1 MSRPNLVGSSIG
13 PISAQPLFLV
23 KYRPNLCGSS
33 IDPIFLVKYRPNFWS
48 SLSPV
53 SALGCV
59 SAQFN
64 WVEYRPSSCFGPS
77 LCLMFVWGSVGTHFF
92 NGSGPAQLAFR
103 RVGSQFLLGPD
114 ATQLRLGAGQD
125 LVSHGSRLSPSP
137 LWPSLCPELGLRQ
150 DRLSPQDW
158 AELKPSKL
166 LYNITLYNFIIKK
179 FKKKSFQKFVIF
191 LRIFY

>member
-1 MSRPNLVGSSIG
+1 LGRVSV
-13 PISAQPLFLV
+13 Q
-23 KYRPNLCGSS
+23 YRPNPCFWSS
-33 IDPIFLVKYRPNFWS
+33 IDPIYVVRVSAQLLFWAESRPIVFGS

-103 RVGSQFLLGPD
+103 RVGTQFLLGPD

-125 LVSHGSRLSPSP
+125 PVSHGSRLGPSP
-137 LWPSLCPELGLRQ
+137 FWPSLCPELGLRQ
-150 DRLSPQDW
+150 DGLSPQDW

-179 FKKKSFQKFVIF
+179 LKKKSFQKFVIF

>member
-1 MSRPNLVGSSIG
+1 VVRVSAQLLFWAESRPIVFG
-13 PISAQPLFLV
+13 
-23 KYRPNLCGSS
+23 
-33 IDPIFLVKYRPNFWS
+33 S

-53 SALGCV
+53 SALGRV

-77 LCLMFVWGSVGTHFF
+77 LCPTFVWGLVGTHFF
-92 NGSGPAQLAFR
+92 SGSGPAQLAFR
-103 RVGSQFLLGPD
+103 RVGTQFLLGQD
-114 ATQLRLGAGQD
+114 ATQLHLGAGQD
-125 LVSHGSRLSPSP
+125 PVSHGSRLGPSP

-150 DRLSPQDW
+150 DGLSPQDW

-179 FKKKSFQKFVIF
+179 FKKKNPSKN
-191 LRIFY
+191 L